1 MQREVIAAATST
13 YPNGQVD
20 DGAES
25 DLLAEELIAAEPV
38 TITGT
43 ESPGNK
49 GTPPAGVLEADGR
62 RKDGRWRRGSVVN
75 PCENDDGD
83 GEPLRKYRL

>member
-49 GTPPAGVLEADGR
+49 GTPPAGGDWPGAF
-62 RKDGRWRRGSVVN
+62 WWNGSATT
-75 PCENDDGD
+75 
-83 GEPLRKYRL
+83 

>member
-1 MQREVIAAATST
+1 MGEEVA
-13 YPNGQVD
+13 NGSVED
-20 DGAES
+20 DAIES

-49 GTPPAGVLEADGR
+49 GTPPASVLEGADGR
-62 RKDGRWRRGSVVN
+62 HKDGRWRRGSVVN
-75 PCENDDGD
+75 PDIGINDGKA
-83 GEPLRKYRL
+83 GRTF